1 MIEQKMKTK
10 FINSVDHAMPT
21 ATGSSSPQQ
30 VSKYHPQYPRLDLG
44 ECLGAVFCVQ
54 CVRLCALPERWGGER
69 VWNDH
74 HAEFSRATR
83 CIRAEPL

>member
-44 ECLGAVFCVQ
+44 ECLGAV
-54 CVRLCALPERWGGER
+54 
-69 VWNDH
+69 
-74 HAEFSRATR
+74 
-83 CIRAEPL
+83 